1 MRIWLAC
8 LLLLGGC
15 NTMEVLD
22 KARTPAEAY
31 YLMKKK
37 DGDKSVNPYDNDP
50 KYAQVYCTVKGI
62 EFRTTAAA
70 CTESDGIAI
79 PVN

>member
-1 MRIWLAC
+1 L
-8 LLLLGGC
+8 
-15 NTMEVLD
+15 
-22 KARTPAEAY
+22 
-31 YLMKKK
+31 KKK
-37 DGDKSVNPYDNDP
+37 DGDNSINPYDNDP

-62 EFRTTAAA
+62 EIRTTAAA